1 MQKFEPFTVARL
13 DAIKR
18 PLAIERLMNE
28 VLRQFA
34 QTCWRKASPTS
45 AIDHGA
51 IDISHDD

>member
-1 MQKFEPFTVARL
+1 
-13 DAIKR
+13 
-18 PLAIERLMNE
+18 LMNE